1 MVSTRTTSRLRGS
14 DWLEDGREMHLKPKE
29 QEVSVV
35 LFGLFLLNYSKLCVL
50 FSKFCNLS

>member
-14 DWLEDGREMHLKPKE
+14 DWLEDGRAMHLKRKE

-35 LFGLFLLNYSKLCVL
+35 LFGLFLLNYSKRCVL
-50 FSKFCNLS
+50 FSELCNLS